1 MDLFEELGIID
12 DEADVETR
20 EEDSKWRILIVD
32 DEPDIHATSRL
43 LLKGFT
49 YLDRGLDI
57 QSAYSGEEA
66 CRRLRDDEQYALI
79 LLDVVMEKDTAGLEV
94 VEFVRNVLNNK
105 HTRVV
110 LRTGQP
116 GVAPEEDIIIK
127 YDIDD
132 YKSKTELT
140 VQKLHTLV
148 VSSLRSYNETMR
160 IEAIVQE
167 RTHELQEKNKEI
179 MESIESALRIQ
190 TAILP
195 SIEYINQFLPKFGI
209 YYKPKDIVSG
219 DFYWFSQL
227 GSKSIVANVDCTGHG
242 IPGAIMSVFA
252 YNLLNQVVN
261 FQAVTDPMRILAV
274 LDAQLSTMLMND
286 KQTGKVSEGMDM
298 NIVTIDHSEGIVEFA
313 GANRPLYHA
322 RNGVLTEYPGDK
334 FPIGDHIVTDKQFSK
349 HLIKLEPKDRIYL
362 FTDGIV
368 DQFGYESGKKYS
380 TKRLK
385 EFLQRTCDL
394 NFSEQL
400 VELNMEFESWR
411 KNMQQTDDI
420 CFICIEPL

>member
-20 EEDSKWRILIVD
+20 EEVRKWRILIVD
-32 DEPDIHATSRL
+32 DEPDIHATTRL

-49 YLDRGLDI
+49 YLDRSLDI

-66 CRRLRDDEQYALI
+66 CRRLRDDEPYALI

-195 SIEYINQFLPKFGI
+195 SIDYINQFLPKFGI

-349 HLIKLEPKDRIYL
+349 HLIKLEPRDRIYL

>member
-12 DEADVETR
+12 DEAEVETR
-20 EEDSKWRILIVD
+20 EEERKWRILIVD
-32 DEPDIHATSRL
+32 DEPDIHATTRL

-49 YLDRGLDI
+49 YLDRGLEI
-57 QSAYSGEEA
+57 KSAYSGEEA
-66 CRRLRDDEQYALI
+66 CRVLRDDDPFALI
-79 LLDVVMEKDTAGLEV
+79 LLDVVMEKETAGLEV

-105 HTRVV
+105 NTRVV

-116 GVAPEEDIIIK
+116 GVAPEEEIINK

-132 YKSKTELT
+132 YKAKTELT

-167 RTHELQEKNKEI
+167 RTHQLQEKNKEI
-179 MESIESALRIQ
+179 LESIESALRIQ
-190 TAILP
+190 SAILP
-195 SIEYINQFLPKFGI
+195 SIDYINQFLPKFGI

-242 IPGAIMSVFA
+242 VPGAIMSVFA
-252 YNLLNQVVN
+252 FNLLNQVVN
-261 FQAVTDPMRILAV
+261 FRAETDPMKILGE
-274 LDAQLSTMLMND
+274 LDSQLCTMLMND
-286 KQTGKVSEGMDM
+286 KQGGKVSEGMDM
-298 NIVTIDHSEGIVEFA
+298 NIVTIDHSKKTVEFA
-313 GANRPLYHA
+313 GANRPLFHL
-322 RNGVLTEYPGDK
+322 RNGILTEYPGDK
-334 FPIGDHIVTDKQFSK
+334 FPIGDHIVTQKNFTK
-349 HLIKLEPKDRIYL
+349 HLIELQTSDRIYL

-368 DQFGYESGKKYS
+368 DQFGFDSGKKYS

-385 EFLQRTCDL
+385 EFLQTTHHL
-394 NFSEQL
+394 SFSEQL
-400 VELNMEFESWR
+400 VELSMEFDNWR
-411 KNMQQTDDI
+411 KNTEQTDDI

>member
-12 DEADVETR
+12 EDADVETR
-20 EEDSKWRILIVD
+20 EEERKWRILIVD
-32 DEPDIHATSRL
+32 DEPDIHATTRL
-43 LLKGFT
+43 LLKGFS

-66 CRRLRDDEQYALI
+66 CRRLRDDEPYALI

-298 NIVTIDHSEGIVEFA
+298 NVVTIDHSEGIVEFA
-313 GANRPLYHA
+313 GANRPLYHS

-349 HLIKLEPKDRIYL
+349 HLIKLEPRDRIYL

-385 EFLQRTCDL
+385 EFLQRTSDL

-400 VELNMEFESWR
+400 VELNIEFESWR